1 MPALCMCARHG
12 LWRPVAQVFDQD
24 VTLVDVESDA
34 AVRSL
39 LVFRPPLPV
48 GALTSGVWVDNSTLE
63 VTFHNVPGSVDAGS
77 TAVGVWSVSVL
88 ASGGLL
94 SAVGQSAPSN
104 SSIVVR
110 QGTW

>member
-1 MPALCMCARHG
+1 
-12 LWRPVAQVFDQD
+12 VAQVFDQN
-24 VTLVDVESDA
+24 VTLVTVESDA

-39 LVFRPPLPV
+39 LEFWPPTPLGV
-48 GALTSGVWVDNSTLE
+48 LTSGTWVDNSTLV
-63 VTFHNVPGSVDAGS
+63 VTFHNVPWSVDAAS
-77 TAVGVWSVSVL
+77 TAVGVWSVFVL

-104 SSIVVR
+104 SSIVVM

>member
-1 MPALCMCARHG
+1 MPTLCIIVRHG
-12 LWRPVAQVFDQD
+12 CWRLVAQVFDQN

-48 GALTSGVWVDNSTLE
+48 GALTSGVWADNSTLV
-63 VTFHNVPGSVDAGS
+63 VTFHNVPGSADAGS

-104 SSIVVR
+104 SSIVVT